1 MTHMKMYFLDLP
13 RTTQDADA
21 SHQQDDEAFFRSG
34 DPQPNYDYNP
44 SFKAPWT
51 WARGGLVSM
60 TFPFGNSSVI
70 FHLPAIFLYTYPKK
84 TEHDNNFNNK
94 KPSTIHALNEVV
106 FPR

>member
-1 MTHMKMYFLDLP
+1 MPVTSRMMKHFLGPGIPNPTMTITRHLRHP
-13 RTTQDADA
+13 
-21 SHQQDDEAFFRSG
+21 EPG
-34 DPQPNYDYNP
+34 PG
-44 SFKAPWT
+44 
-51 WARGGLVSM
+51 GGLVSM